1 MKHGRAALALFALN
15 PAATLQPPPLFGLG
29 AGGFGCCLSS
39 VKGAE
44 YMSLF
49 LHLERTAGAKS

>member
-15 PAATLQPPPLFGLG
+15 PAATLL
-29 AGGFGCCLSS
+29 GCCLSS